1 MILTAMHTKLTI
13 ENRSTMDLTLFAIE
27 VEDGVAS
34 IGTIHATNPVK
45 TNAKQTTPTT
55 TRNLPSISVESHC
68 KTTLRFAFMQYE
80 KYVSYTP
87 YDCRFSSFKSPNSLE
102 QKDKSGSRLRGGD
115 SLVFR
120 RSCVPTVNLSYN
132 LSVKERLSAWDP
144 DNVTRSLRSSI

>member
-1 MILTAMHTKLTI
+1 MILTTMHTKLAI
-13 ENRSTMDLTLFAIE
+13 ENRSIMDPTLFAIE

-68 KTTLRFAFMQYE
+68 KTTPRSAFMQYE
-80 KYVSYTP
+80 KSVNHTLN
-87 YDCRFSSFKSPNSLE
+87 DCRFSSFKAPNRLE
-102 QKDKSGSRLRGGD
+102 QKDKSGSRLRGRD
-115 SLVFR
+115 SRVFR

-132 LSVKERLSAWDP
+132 LSY
-144 DNVTRSLRSSI
+144 IIHI